1 MGSTSFYV
9 CSYSVQS
16 LRSNEEFKKKVSRI
30 LEDEAQEKEDLDSQ
44 LDVQAEESIYS
55 GGFAS
60 DGDRNTMQEFIK
72 QIGKTD
78 YLLLTNLRTLGLIIL
93 LND

>member
-1 MGSTSFYV
+1 MKKLV
-9 CSYSVQS
+9 ERAES

-55 GGFAS
+55 VALPV
-60 DGDRNTMQEFIK
+60 M
-72 QIGKTD
+72 
-78 YLLLTNLRTLGLIIL
+78 
-93 LND
+93 